1 MSTYYMIN
9 SKCKSFSKADDNIK
23 KAVINSLDRLMVKIK
38 ASGKPLS
45 QIFNDDTV
53 IYDRIS
59 NEFFLLKCRV
69 DHLQFRIV
77 YSMEKKDSEDIC
89 YLVDMRIKKKNTKS
103 YISDLN
109 DKYKECHIASMSFY
123 KYLKQ

>member
-103 YISDLN
+103 YISDL
-109 DKYKECHIASMSFY
+109 KRRRKKLC
-123 KYLKQ
+123 K